1 MPAHSLQ
8 GPGRRARSAA
18 NSNAVRMDH
27 CDTIDKLFFPLEE
40 VDELVVHDQDER
52 APDAAEAVAEVAL
65 EEGLAALVL
74 EDLLPAVHGALG
86 E

>member
-1 MPAHSLQ
+1 MCHRL
-8 GPGRRARSAA
+8 
-18 NSNAVRMDH
+18 
-27 CDTIDKLFFPLEE
+27 LLPLEE

-86 E
+86 EGDRIQNIITDSIQKCH